1 MTSRDTK
8 AEDEHEH
15 KDGAKRKTHD
25 DEYADDNGGD
35 ADGRGDE

>member
-1 MTSRDTK
+1 MTNRDTK
-8 AEDEHEH
+8 AEDAHEH
-15 KDGAKRKTHD
+15 KDGAKRKTH